1 MTKSG
6 AEKLALSNGFEMNIE
21 VHSGLVPKDTVFI
34 HGNLASNTWWRPAL
48 SVWQERSKM
57 PPKIPARAAY
67 DGRLIFGEWRG
78 CGKSS
83 GPASAAE
90 LDPAVLADDYI
101 LALKALGIEKACLVG
116 HSNGGLIALF
126 ALLRAPELFDRVV
139 LLDPVAATGVQ
150 FEKPMYDAFTAM
162 SKDRNMCKTVI
173 SATIS
178 ATIEPALL
186 EEIVDDAFGVSK
198 VIWHGV
204 PDAIKSINIVA
215 DLQRI
220 KQPVLVLHGDQDPI
234 LPIEGSIAM
243 AAQLGNGT
251 FLKLE
256 GRGHSA
262 NVEDPQ
268 LFVEKTHS
276 FLFGH

>member
-1 MTKSG
+1 
-6 AEKLALSNGFEMNIE
+6 MNIE
-21 VHSGLVPKDTVFI
+21 VHPGLIPKDTLFI

-48 SVWQERSKM
+48 SVWQN
-57 PPKIPARAAY
+57 RAQSQPHAPY
-67 DGRLIFGEWRG
+67 EGRLIFGEWRG

-83 GPASAAE
+83 APASAAD
-90 LDPAVLADDYI
+90 LNPAVLADDYI
-101 LALKALGIEKACLVG
+101 LALKTLGIKKACLVG

-139 LLDPVAATGVQ
+139 LLDPVSATGVQ
-150 FEKPMYDAFTAM
+150 FEQPMYDAFTAM
-162 SKDRNMCKTVI
+162 SKDRDMCKTVM
-173 SATIS
+173 SATING
-178 ATIEPALL
+178 TVDPAFLDAV
-186 EEIVDDAFGVSK
+186 VDDAFGVSK

-204 PDAIKSINIVA
+204 PDAIKTVNIVA
-215 DLQRI
+215 DLQKI
-220 KQPVLVLHGDQDPI
+220 KHPVLIMHGDQDPI

-243 AAQLGNGT
+243 AAHLGNAT
-251 FLKLE
+251 FVKLE

-262 NVEDPQ
+262 NVENPQ